1 MYPLLRSSLVA
12 PVAFSLAIACA
23 FALLLFTIGATP
35 RVTATTP
42 PAVKQDARR
51 SAFTVAAADG
61 PQESASSSK
70 GDRLPLPRL
79 SPPSPS
85 SLPAAEP
92 AAPKPAEAFDYAQ
105 AEAEQVRR
113 AHAEAPD
120 LCQRHGMHKHYFNIG
135 RRQSWRCER

>member
-1 MYPLLRSSLVA
+1 MYPLLRSRLVA

-35 RVTATTP
+35 RVTATTA
-42 PAVKQDARR
+42 PAVARG
-51 SAFTVAAADG
+51 SALTVAEADG
-61 PQESASSSK
+61 PQESASSRK
-70 GDRLPLPRL
+70 GDRLPLPPRS
-79 SPPSPS
+79 SPPPS

-105 AEAEQVRR
+105 AEAEQVRGV
-113 AHAEAPD
+113 HAEAPD
-120 LCQRHGMHKHYFNIG
+120 LCQRHGMHKHYFNVG